1 MHKETR
7 RLNQKMLRADSLA
20 WQVGRIK
27 ALVDNSIDPTKD
39 LEFIIDSYKHDQ
51 GFINQAKSGAEF
63 TENQIRNGDL
73 VESDRIIRIS
83 PDFEV
88 RIKE

>member
-1 MHKETR
+1 MR

-20 WQVGRIK
+20 WQIGRIK
-27 ALVDNSIDPTKD
+27 ALVDNDIDPTKD

-73 VESDRIIRIS
+73 AKSDRIIQIS
-83 PDFEV
+83 SDFEI
-88 RIKE
+88 RASK